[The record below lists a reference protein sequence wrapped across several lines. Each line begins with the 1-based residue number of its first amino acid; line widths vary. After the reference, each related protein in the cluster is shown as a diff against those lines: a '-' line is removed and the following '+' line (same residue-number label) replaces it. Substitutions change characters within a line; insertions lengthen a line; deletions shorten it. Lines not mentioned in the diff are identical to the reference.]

1 MCSFTLHAIMTNL
14 TSTKEEQLRTYSNY
28 PHSEGL
34 EEEVGRGSVH
44 PNVAA
49 GIETRQTRQQF
60 LNLLLANVGDLH
72 ESWPLFPVSS

>member
-1 MCSFTLHAIMTNL
+1 MTNP
-14 TSTKEEQLRTYSNY
+14 TSTKEEQLRTYGNY

-60 LNLLLANVGDLH
+60 SNLLLANFAD
-72 ESWPLFPVSS
+72 FA